1 MAGGSTAPEFSGQ
14 ILDWF
19 TWIRG
24 GQTFWTTGHFQKFG
38 GRRGQT
44 TQFDYFH
51 LFAFSLQFLSLF
63 SVINYF
69 SVLFSEVLFFFSLL
83 LYRKY
88 RLSHIFRMSLVLV
101 IVVSCYTRWHEM
113 YQKALSKQWT
123 HGSIHYSKLHVTLL
137 SLDILNI
144 SASNYLNY
152 FQVSKI
158 NMERIQISY
167 NDMITL

>member
-113 YQKALSKQWT
+113 YQKALSKSQ
-123 HGSIHYSKLHVTLL
+123 S
-137 SLDILNI
+137 DILKY
-144 SASNYLNY
+144 SQLPASCNPSELGY
-152 FQVSKI
+152 FEYFSLKVS
-158 NMERIQISY
+158 
-167 NDMITL
+167 TLFSGK